1 MRNLIPTIFLFLI
14 FSFTTP
20 PGKTKKAV
28 TMAEQVK
35 WNKTDHEFGK
45 IALGPEAVFTF
56 EFKNKGKKPVVV
68 QSAEPGCSC
77 TVSDY
82 TKDAVLKNKTGKV
95 ILKYGTAN
103 RPGWFKKGVKVTF
116 SDGSTQQLTIM
127 GDVLVQ

>member
-1 MRNLIPTIFLFLI
+1 MSLSVLLA
-14 FSFTTP
+14 FSTP
-20 PGKTKKAV
+20 PGKSKKAV
-28 TMAEQVK
+28 SMAEQVR

-56 EFKNKGKKPVVV
+56 EFKNKGKKPVSVK
-68 QSAEPGCSC
+68 SAEPGCSC
-77 TVSDY
+77 TVSDF

-95 ILKYGTAN
+95 VMKYATAN

-127 GDVLVQ
+127 GDVQIP